1 MGHRQKQDNT
11 IQQQMLMLQM
21 IQMQQQMQQM
31 QQMQQHQEQNNKL
44 QQEAQVQS
52 DISSNQA
59 NRMTTRYGGEDVTNS
74 GRSEAIYN
82 VNGHKG
88 ISNYNLGTSNQL
100 GANNSLGIGSNLGAN
115 GSNLGGASAQ
125 SNSSLNDDD
134 WF

>member
-11 IQQQMLMLQM
+11 IQQQMLILQM
-21 IQMQQQMQQM
+21 MQMQQM
-31 QQMQQHQEQNNKL
+31 QQMQEQNNKL
-44 QQEAQVQS
+44 QQEAQTQS
-52 DISSNQA
+52 AISSNQA

-82 VNGHKG
+82 VNGYKG
-88 ISNYNLGTSNQL
+88 IGNYNLGTSNQL
-100 GANNSLGIGSNLGAN
+100 GANNSLGIDGNLGAN

>member
-11 IQQQMLMLQM
+11 IQQQMLILQM
-21 IQMQQQMQQM
+21 MQMQQM
-31 QQMQQHQEQNNKL
+31 QQMQEQNNKL
-44 QQEAQVQS
+44 QQEAQTQS
-52 DISSNQA
+52 AISSNQA

-82 VNGHKG
+82 VNGYKG
-88 ISNYNLGTSNQL
+88 IGNYNLGTSNQL

>member
-11 IQQQMLMLQM
+11 IQQQMLLLQM
-21 IQMQQQMQQM
+21 MQMQQM
-31 QQMQQHQEQNNKL
+31 QQMQEQNNKL
-44 QQEAQVQS
+44 QQEAQTQS
-52 DISSNQA
+52 AISSNQA

-134 WF
+134 DWF

>member
-1 MGHRQKQDNT
+1 MGHRQKQDNA
-11 IQQQMLMLQM
+11 IQQQMLILQM
-21 IQMQQQMQQM
+21 MQMQQM
-31 QQMQQHQEQNNKL
+31 QQMQEQNNKL
-44 QQEAQVQS
+44 QQESQTQS
-52 DISSNQA
+52 AISSNKA
-59 NRMTTRYGGEDVTNS
+59 NRMTTRYGGEDITNS

>member
-11 IQQQMLMLQM
+11 IQQQMLILQM
-21 IQMQQQMQQM
+21 MQMQQM
-31 QQMQQHQEQNNKL
+31 QQMQEQNNKL

-52 DISSNQA
+52 AISSNQA

-82 VNGHKG
+82 VNGYKG
-88 ISNYNLGTSNQL
+88 IGNYNLGTSNQL
-100 GANNSLGIGSNLGAN
+100 GANNSLGIGGNLGAN

>member
-11 IQQQMLMLQM
+11 IQQQMLILQM
-21 IQMQQQMQQM
+21 MQMQQM
-31 QQMQQHQEQNNKL
+31 QQMQEQNNKL
-44 QQEAQVQS
+44 QQEAQTQS
-52 DISSNQA
+52 AISSNQA

-74 GRSEAIYN
+74 GISEAIYN
-82 VNGHKG
+82 VKGYKG

-100 GANNSLGIGSNLGAN
+100 GANNNLGIDSNLGAN

>member
-11 IQQQMLMLQM
+11 FQQQMLILQM
-21 IQMQQQMQQM
+21 MQMQQM
-31 QQMQQHQEQNNKL
+31 QQMQEQNNKL
-44 QQEAQVQS
+44 QQEAQTQS
-52 DISSNQA
+52 AISSNQA

>member
-1 MGHRQKQDNT
+1 M
-11 IQQQMLMLQM
+11 M
-21 IQMQQQMQQM
+21 QMQQM
-31 QQMQQHQEQNNKL
+31 QQMQEQNNKL
-44 QQEAQVQS
+44 QQEAQTQS
-52 DISSNQA
+52 AISSNQA

-88 ISNYNLGTSNQL
+88 IGNYNLGTSNQL

-125 SNSSLNDDD
+125 SNSSLSSLNDDD

>member
-11 IQQQMLMLQM
+11 IQQQMLILQM
-21 IQMQQQMQQM
+21 MQMQQM
-31 QQMQQHQEQNNKL
+31 QQMQEQNNKL
-44 QQEAQVQS
+44 QQEAQAQS
-52 DISSNQA
+52 AISSNQA

>member
-11 IQQQMLMLQM
+11 IQQQMLILQM
-21 IQMQQQMQQM
+21 MQMQQM
-31 QQMQQHQEQNNKL
+31 QQMQEQNNKL
-44 QQEAQVQS
+44 QQEAQTQS
-52 DISSNQA
+52 AISSNQA

-82 VNGHKG
+82 VKGYKG

-100 GANNSLGIGSNLGAN
+100 GANNNLGIDSNLGAN

>member
-11 IQQQMLMLQM
+11 IQQQMLILQM
-21 IQMQQQMQQM
+21 MQMQQM
-31 QQMQQHQEQNNKL
+31 QQMQEQNNKL
-44 QQEAQVQS
+44 QQEAQTQS
-52 DISSNQA
+52 AISSNQA

>member
-31 QQMQQHQEQNNKL
+31 QQMQQNQEQNNKL

-52 DISSNQA
+52 AISSNQA

-82 VNGHKG
+82 VNGYKG
-88 ISNYNLGTSNQL
+88 IGNYNLGTSNQL
-100 GANNSLGIGSNLGAN
+100 GANNSLGIGGNLGAN

-125 SNSSLNDDD
+125 SHSSLNDAD

>member
-11 IQQQMLMLQM
+11 IQQQMLILQM
-21 IQMQQQMQQM
+21 MQMQQM
-31 QQMQQHQEQNNKL
+31 QQMQEQNNKL
-44 QQEAQVQS
+44 QQEAQTQS
-52 DISSNQA
+52 SISSNQA

>member
-1 MGHRQKQDNT
+1 
-11 IQQQMLMLQM
+11 MLK
-21 IQMQQQMQQM
+21 MQQM
-31 QQMQQHQEQNNKL
+31 QEQNNKL

-52 DISSNQA
+52 AISSNQA

-82 VNGHKG
+82 VKGYKG

-100 GANNSLGIGSNLGAN
+100 GANNNLGIDSNLGAN

>member
-11 IQQQMLMLQM
+11 IQQQMLILQM
-21 IQMQQQMQQM
+21 LQMQQM
-31 QQMQQHQEQNNKL
+31 QQMPEQNNKL
-44 QQEAQVQS
+44 QQEAQTQS
-52 DISSNQA
+52 AISSNQA

-82 VNGHKG
+82 VNGYKG
-88 ISNYNLGTSNQL
+88 IGNYNLGTSNQL
-100 GANNSLGIGSNLGAN
+100 GANNSLGIDGNLGAN

>member
-11 IQQQMLMLQM
+11 IQQQMLILQM
-21 IQMQQQMQQM
+21 MQMQQM
-31 QQMQQHQEQNNKL
+31 QQMQEQNNKL
-44 QQEAQVQS
+44 QQEAQTQS
-52 DISSNQA
+52 AISSNQA

-88 ISNYNLGTSNQL
+88 INNYNLGTSNQL

>member
-11 IQQQMLMLQM
+11 IQQQMLILQM
-21 IQMQQQMQQM
+21 MQMQQM
-31 QQMQQHQEQNNKL
+31 QQMQEQNNKL
-44 QQEAQVQS
+44 QQEAQTQS
-52 DISSNQA
+52 SISSNQA

-100 GANNSLGIGSNLGAN
+100 GANKSLGIGSNLGAN

-125 SNSSLNDDD
+125 SNSSLSSLNDDD

>member
-11 IQQQMLMLQM
+11 IQQQMLILQM
-21 IQMQQQMQQM
+21 MQMQQM
-31 QQMQQHQEQNNKL
+31 QQMQEQNNKL
-44 QQEAQVQS
+44 QQEAQTQS
-52 DISSNQA
+52 AISSNQA

-82 VNGHKG
+82 VNGYKG
-88 ISNYNLGTSNQL
+88 IGNYNLGTSNQL
-100 GANNSLGIGSNLGAN
+100 GANNNLGIDSNLGAN

>member
-11 IQQQMLMLQM
+11 IQQQMLILQM
-21 IQMQQQMQQM
+21 MQMQQM
-31 QQMQQHQEQNNKL
+31 QQMQEQNNKL
-44 QQEAQVQS
+44 QQEAQTQS
-52 DISSNQA
+52 AISSNQA

-115 GSNLGGASAQ
+115 GSNLGVASAQ

>member
-1 MGHRQKQDNT
+1 M
-11 IQQQMLMLQM
+11 M
-21 IQMQQQMQQM
+21 QMQQM
-31 QQMQQHQEQNNKL
+31 QQMQEQNNKL
-44 QQEAQVQS
+44 QQEAQTQS
-52 DISSNQA
+52 AISSNQA